1 MFHHIFDSV
10 MACFGPIFRSKG
22 LQVPRPGAWDAVSD
36 RHLEV
41 MHSVMANL
49 HTQLVER
56 YLDASKLP
64 IRESSWE
71 KLLKSE
77 MLNDDIVDWM
87 ALKLCQAVGSTM
99 AGDRSRGGAV
109 PVSPLLQISPEHA
122 ERFFVIGVM
131 IAEQLRMSGLKNDK
145 TPILRMLVGK
155 TNVQAVQEGRLDPF
169 HHKSLLV
176 LQTNDKKVHTSLQE
190 LVLPCDSAAK
200 STWTHC
206 IYDSADA
213 NPNVDT
219 ALHKGIRSIMVK
231 TGLIRRTDRFKR
243 THPIRFIKQKDSTV
257 CGLTTFIN
265 LVQKLTGE
273 VLDRIHWDLFV
284 DLVRLFFDLWIF
296 YLAESNG
303 AIRPGCLAWESCS
316 PAGPGGNACCAQKGV
331 AGLSLEIKVT
341 PPCARP
347 PQAPWMRQAAARAT
361 AGRRLAPAGARGRRT
376 PALAALARQVAA
388 CPVPPPACPSL
399 GS

>member
-1 MFHHIFDSV
+1 MAWFGQKFD
-10 MACFGPIFRSKG
+10 AEG
-22 LQVPRPGAWDAVSD
+22 LQVPRPGAWGAVSD

-41 MHSVMANL
+41 MHSVMADL
-49 HTQLVER
+49 HTQLEER

-77 MLNDDIVDWM
+77 MLDDDIVDWM

-99 AGDRSRGGAV
+99 AGDPSRGGAV

-145 TPILRMLVGK
+145 TRILRMLVGK

-176 LQTNDKKVHTSLQE
+176 LQTNAKKVHTSLQE
-190 LVLPCDSAAK
+190 LVRPCDSAAK

-206 IYDSADA
+206 IYDSDDA

-243 THPIRFIKQKDSTV
+243 TRPIRFIKQKDSTV

-296 YLAESNG
+296 YLAESMG
-303 AIRPGCLAWESCS
+303 AIRPGCLPLESCS
-316 PAGPGGNACCAQKGV
+316 QEGENACCA
-331 AGLSLEIKVT
+331 
-341 PPCARP
+341 
-347 PQAPWMRQAAARAT
+347 
-361 AGRRLAPAGARGRRT
+361 
-376 PALAALARQVAA
+376 
-388 CPVPPPACPSL
+388 
-399 GS
+399 